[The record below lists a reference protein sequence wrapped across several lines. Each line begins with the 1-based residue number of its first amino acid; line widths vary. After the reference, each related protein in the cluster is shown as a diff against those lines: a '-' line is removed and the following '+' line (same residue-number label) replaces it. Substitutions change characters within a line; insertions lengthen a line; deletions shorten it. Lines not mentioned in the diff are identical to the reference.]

1 MKPRLTV
8 VVPVHRTAGPPRHTE
23 ECLES
28 VAAQTS
34 AALDVV
40 MVDGGPEADG
50 PGAALARRFTA
61 RDPRF
66 RLVRAAGAGPGAA
79 RNAGARHAYPDTPYL
94 AFPGPDDVLLPR
106 AYEELTALLDASGAD
121 LATGGAQV
129 LGPDGRPAA
138 RQPAART
145 GASRTHI
152 AEDRT
157 LLSDTPA
164 ANKVFRRAFWD
175 RHHLAFPEGTT
186 CDDAALTLPAHFL
199 AGAVDVLR
207 APVCR
212 LRTPGDGDRPP
223 LGVRA
228 VAERFAALGRTAEFL
243 ADPERTRGVP
253 CRAEY
258 DRAQLTEG
266 LDDLVA
272 AVPDAGPE
280 VLDAFLEHAR
290 AYLAGVDPRLL
301 AALPVQTR
309 MRWYLVRSGPPEDLL
324 RLLAYQ
330 RRQATAF
337 LVTGVPLRRRAAL
350 PLDPP
355 LRLPSAVTR
364 LGRDDFPLRAH
375 LQEAL
380 WRDDLLF
387 LRGYAYLRNLG
398 APHRHSYLGTLT
410 LAQGRRRIVLPLR
423 PAESAAATAESGQDL
438 HCYDWSG
445 FTAVLDPQ
453 RLRRLGRWPDGDWRV
468 TVTRTA
474 AGVVRTAGLRPPES
488 GSGTSPRTHDTG
500 EGVRVTPRYV
510 DGLLRLTVER
520 IGYRLTAREATGGAL
535 RLTVAAPPG
544 AAAPTALRLTDTES
558 GTVVSFPARPPE
570 GEPAHG
576 GEPAPGG
583 EPEPAP
589 GKAHAANGEPRPAPG
604 TEPAPNG
611 KPQPAPGTE
620 PAPNGKPGPHE
631 EPVAETGG
639 EPGPPNPVPPPPWK
653 PRRPAP
659 GHTVRILPG
668 ALAAARP
675 APDGASGATGG
686 DAPHGS
692 ATGTPRSGAPVSA
705 APATGDAPGSS
716 APRSATWTA
725 ALVLPGGATAPVAC
739 SPALAPLALA
749 PVRGRQLIAA
759 ATAAGHL
766 VVHDRVPQPYAD
778 RVVWRIDGTL
788 LLAGTLPAAAPPAT
802 ELVLAHT
809 AHAAEWAFPATHDG
823 ERFHCALPL
832 AALPSPGGPLPLP
845 AGRWALRLRAAG
857 AAAPDVPVRFAPS
870 VLDGLPAS
878 RAVRGKPFTLDRR
891 DHDEAFLAAGATL
904 PVTDRGPYRRR
915 VLRETHYPLHRG
927 RPLRD
932 TVLYSS
938 FGGRAYGD
946 SPRAVHEEL
955 VRRGSDAEHLWA
967 VRDGQTAVPD
977 TARAVVVGS
986 AEWHGALAH
995 SRWVVANT
1003 PLPGFF
1009 RRRQGQLVVQTWHG
1023 TPLKRI
1029 GADAPGGRGPSD
1041 PEAAR
1046 QWSVLLSPNAH
1057 STPVLRR
1064 ALGFPGEPLESGLPR
1079 TDAFFA
1085 PDRAARAAAVRARL
1099 GVDDG
1104 RTVVLYA
1111 PTVRGHLAYDRRHHR
1126 LHLPLDLDAAR
1137 RALGDDHALLV
1148 RGHPLVADRLPARHA
1163 PFAVDVTAY
1172 PDATELLLAADVLV
1186 TDYSALAADFADT
1199 GRPML
1204 FLTPDL
1210 PYYRD
1215 TLRGFTVDFEAVAPG
1230 PQLTATGELIDAL
1243 RDLPAVVRASAGAYR
1258 RFRETF
1264 CHRDDGAA
1272 AARVAE
1278 VLLR

>member
-8 VVPVHRTAGPPRHTE
+8 VVPVHRTAGPLRHTE

-28 VAAQTS
+28 IAAQTP
-34 AALDVV
+34 ATLDVV
-40 MVDGGPEADG
+40 MVDGAPEPDG
-50 PGAALARRFTA
+50 PAAALARRFTA

-94 AFPGPDDVLLPR
+94 AFPGPDGLLLPR
-106 AYEELTALLDASGAD
+106 AYEELLARLDASGAD
-121 LATGGAQV
+121 LATGGV
-129 LGPDGRPAA
+129 RLLGADGRPAA
-138 RQPAART
+138 RQPADRT
-145 GASRTHI
+145 GATRTHI

-157 LLSDTPA
+157 LLSDTA
-164 ANKVFRRAFWD
+164 AGNKVFRRAFWD
-175 RHHLAFPEGTT
+175 RHHLAFPEGGS
-186 CDDAALTLPAHFL
+186 CDDAVVTVPAHFL
-199 AGAVDVLR
+199 ADAVDVLR

-212 LRTPGDGDRPP
+212 LRTPGAGDRPLP
-223 LGVRA
+223 DART
-228 VAERFAALGRTAEFL
+228 VAERFAALARIGEFL
-243 ADPERTRGVP
+243 ADPARTRGVS

-258 DRAQLTEG
+258 DRAQLTGG
-266 LDDLVA
+266 LDDLLDALPA
-272 AVPDAGPE
+272 AAPE
-280 VLDAFLEHAR
+280 VRTAFLEHAR
-290 AYLAGVDPRLL
+290 GYLSRVDRQLP
-301 AALPVQTR
+301 AALPVERR
-309 MRWYLVRSGPPEDLL
+309 MLWYLVRAGRAEELL
-324 RLLAYQ
+324 RLLAYR
-330 RRQATAF
+330 RRQEAAF

-364 LGRDDFPLRAH
+364 LGRGDFPVRARV
-375 LQEAL
+375 QEAV
-380 WRDDLLF
+380 WRDGLLF
-387 LRGYAYLRNLG
+387 LRGYAYIRNLG
-398 APHRHSYLGTLT
+398 APHRHSYLGTLV

-423 PAESAAATAESGQDL
+423 PVESVAATAESGQEL

-445 FTAVLDPQ
+445 FEAVLDPR
-453 RLRRLGRWPDGDWRV
+453 RLRRLGRRQDGDWRV

-474 AGVVRTAGLRPPES
+474 AGLVRTSGLRPPES
-488 GSGTSPRTHDTG
+488 GTAPRTYDTG
-500 EGVRVTPRYV
+500 QGVRITPRYV
-510 DGLLRLTVER
+510 DGLLRLTVEP

-535 RLTVAAPPG
+535 ALMVAAPPG
-544 AAAPTALRLTDTES
+544 AAAPTALRLTDTET
-558 GTVVSFPARPPE
+558 GTVVAFPAGPPRPEAAPARAEEPEGGAREGAGAPE
-570 GEPAHG
+570 GEGADAPETADADAAGTAAPPARATDTAG
-576 GEPAPGG
+576 AAGATDAGAPGPQPPDAAA
-583 EPEPAP
+583 PEGAVAPDTGHAP
-589 GKAHAANGEPRPAPG
+589 GADPA
-604 TEPAPNG
+604 
-611 KPQPAPGTE
+611 
-620 PAPNGKPGPHE
+620 
-631 EPVAETGG
+631 
-639 EPGPPNPVPPPPWK
+639 PPPPWK
-653 PRRPAP
+653 PRRPAA
-659 GHTVRILPG
+659 GHTVRILPDVV
-668 ALAAARP
+668 AAARP
-675 APDGASGATGG
+675 VPDDGGAGG
-686 DAPHGS
+686 TA
-692 ATGTPRSGAPVSA
+692 AY
-705 APATGDAPGSS
+705 APAL
-716 APRSATWTA
+716 SATWA
-725 ALVLPGGATAPVAC
+725 VSLVLPGGATAPVAC
-739 SPALAPLALA
+739 SPTLAPLALP
-749 PVRGRQLIAA
+749 PVRGRELVAA
-759 ATAAGHL
+759 GTAAGHL
-766 VVHDRVPQPYAD
+766 VIHDRVPQPYAD

-788 LLAGTLPAAAPPAT
+788 LLAGVLPATAPPAT

-809 AHAAEWAFPATHDG
+809 AHAAEWAFPTTHDG

-857 AAAPDVPVRFAPS
+857 TDAPDVPVRFAPS
-870 VLDGLPAS
+870 VHDGLPAS

-891 DHDEAFLAAGATL
+891 DHDEAFLTTGATL

-932 TVLYSS
+932 AILYSS

-955 VRRGSDAEHLWA
+955 VRRGMGAEHLWA
-967 VRDGQTAVPD
+967 VRDGQTTVPD

-995 SRWVVANT
+995 SRWAITNT
-1003 PLPGFF
+1003 QLPGFF

-1023 TPLKRI
+1023 TPLRRI
-1029 GADAPGGRGPSD
+1029 GAEPHGVHGPVR

-1057 STPVLRR
+1057 STPVLRE

-1085 PDRAARAAAVRARL
+1085 PDREERAAAVRARL

-1111 PTVRGHLAYDRRHHR
+1111 PAVRGHLAYDRHHHR
-1126 LHLPLDLDAAR
+1126 LHLPLDLTAAR

-1186 TDYSALAADFADT
+1186 TDYSSLAADFANT

-1230 PQLTATGELIDAL
+1230 PQLGSTGELIDAL
-1243 RDLPAVVRASAGAYR
+1243 RDLDAVARAGAGAYR
-1258 RFRETF
+1258 RFREAF

-1272 AARVAE
+1272 ATRAADL
-1278 VLLR
+1278 LLR

>member
-8 VVPVHRTAGPPRHTE
+8 VVPVHRTAGPLRHTE

-28 VAAQTS
+28 IAAQTP
-34 AALDVV
+34 ATLDVV
-40 MVDGGPEADG
+40 MVDGAPAPDG

-79 RNAGARHAYPDTPYL
+79 RDAGARHAYPDTPYL
-94 AFPGPDDVLLPR
+94 AFPGPDDLLLPR
-106 AYEELTALLDASGAD
+106 AYEELTAALDASGAD
-121 LATGGAQV
+121 LATGGV
-129 LGPDGRPAA
+129 RLLGADGRPAA
-138 RQPAART
+138 RQPADRT
-145 GASRTHI
+145 GATRTHI

-157 LLSDTPA
+157 LLSDTTA
-164 ANKVFRRAFWD
+164 TNKVFRRAFWD
-175 RHHLAFPEGTT
+175 RHRLAFPEGGS
-186 CDDAALTLPAHFL
+186 CDDAVVTVPAHFL
-199 AGAVDVLR
+199 ADAVDVLR

-212 LRTPGDGDRPP
+212 LRTPGDGERPLP
-223 LGVRA
+223 DVRT
-228 VAERFAALGRTAEFL
+228 VTERFAALARVGEFL
-243 ADPERTRGVP
+243 ADPARTRGVSL
-253 CRAEY
+253 RAEY

-266 LDDLVA
+266 LDDLLGALPGA
-272 AVPDAGPE
+272 APE
-280 VLDAFLEHAR
+280 VRTAFLEQAR
-290 AYLAGVDPRLL
+290 DYLSGVAPQLP
-301 AALPVQTR
+301 AALPVERR
-309 MRWYLVRSGPPEDLL
+309 MLWYLVRAGRPEELL
-324 RLLAYQ
+324 RLLAYR
-330 RRQATAF
+330 RRQEAAF

-364 LGRDDFPLRAH
+364 LGRDDFPVRAH
-375 LQEAL
+375 LQEAV
-380 WRDDLLF
+380 WRDGLLF
-387 LRGYAYLRNLG
+387 LRGYAYIRNLG
-398 APHRHSYLGTLT
+398 APHRHSYLGTLV

-423 PAESAAATAESGQDL
+423 PVESAAATAESGQGL

-445 FTAVLDPQ
+445 FEVVLDPR
-453 RLRRLGRWPDGDWRV
+453 RLRRLGRWQEGDWRV

-474 AGVVRTAGLRPPES
+474 AGLVRTSGLRPPES
-488 GSGTSPRTHDTG
+488 GTSPRTYDTG
-500 EGVRVTPRYV
+500 QGVRVTPRYA
-510 DGLLRLTVER
+510 DGLLRLTVEP
-520 IGYRLTAREATGGAL
+520 IGYRLTARETSGGAL
-535 RLTVAAPPG
+535 CLTVAAPPG
-544 AAAPTALRLTDTES
+544 AAAPTALRLTDTET
-558 GTVVSFPARPPE
+558 GTVVSFPTRPPLPDAPEDRAEGPEGGAREDAGAPE
-570 GEPAHG
+570 GEGPG
-576 GEPAPGG
+576 GPEGADGAAPRDGAADAADADAPAPRTADAAATDA
-583 EPEPAP
+583 PPAQ
-589 GKAHAANGEPRPAPG
+589 ATDAAP
-604 TEPAPNG
+604 T
-611 KPQPAPGTE
+611 
-620 PAPNGKPGPHE
+620 PH
-631 EPVAETGG
+631 PVGAVPDPT
-639 EPGPPNPVPPPPWK
+639 PPPPWK
-653 PRRPAP
+653 RRRPAA
-659 GHTVRILPG
+659 GHTVRILPDPV
-668 ALAAARP
+668 AAARP
-675 APDGASGATGG
+675 VPG
-686 DAPHGS
+686 DAAG
-692 ATGTPRSGAPVSA
+692 GAPGA
-705 APATGDAPGSS
+705 AHAPAP
-716 APRSATWTA
+716 SATWA
-725 ALVLPGGATAPVAC
+725 VRLVLPGGATAPVAC
-739 SPALAPLALA
+739 SPTLAPLALP
-749 PVRGRQLIAA
+749 PVHGRELVCAGS
-759 ATAAGHL
+759 AAGHL

-788 LLAGTLPAAAPPAT
+788 LLAGVLPTAAPPAT

-809 AHAAEWAFPATHDG
+809 AHAAEWAFPTTHDG

-832 AALPSPGGPLPLP
+832 ATLPSPGGPLPLP
-845 AGRWALRLRAAG
+845 AGRWAVRLRAAG
-857 AAAPDVPVRFAPS
+857 TDTPDVPVRFAPS

-891 DHDEAFLAAGATL
+891 DHDEVFLTTGATL

-932 TVLYSS
+932 AILYSS

-955 VRRGSDAEHLWA
+955 VRRGMGAEHLWA

-977 TARAVVVGS
+977 SARAVVVGS

-995 SRWVVANT
+995 SRWVIANT
-1003 PLPGFF
+1003 QLPDFF

-1023 TPLKRI
+1023 TPLRRI
-1029 GADAPGGRGPSD
+1029 GAEPHGVHGPTS

-1057 STPVLRR
+1057 STPVLRE

-1085 PDRAARAAAVRARL
+1085 PDRAERAAAVRARL

-1111 PTVRGHLAYDRRHHR
+1111 PAVRGHLAYDRHHHR

-1172 PDATELLLAADVLV
+1172 PDTTELLLAADVLV
-1186 TDYSALAADFADT
+1186 TDYSSLAADFANT

-1230 PQLTATGELIDAL
+1230 PQLGSTGELIDAL
-1243 RDLPAVVRASAGAYR
+1243 RDLDAVARAGAGAYR

-1272 AARVAE
+1272 ATRAADL
-1278 VLLR
+1278 LLR